1 MAFDDKLKFLSEIL
15 ELGEPRN
22 VLRAVFFHKLSLCLE
37 ELVLTMPEE
46 FENRTLFPR
55 LGLLFTLI
63 YQESELFDDAL
74 ETARI

>member
-15 ELGEPRN
+15 ELGDPRN
-22 VLRAVFFHKLSLCLE
+22 VLRAGFFHLYVCLE

-63 YQESELFDDAL
+63 CQESELFDDAL
-74 ETARI
+74 ETVRI